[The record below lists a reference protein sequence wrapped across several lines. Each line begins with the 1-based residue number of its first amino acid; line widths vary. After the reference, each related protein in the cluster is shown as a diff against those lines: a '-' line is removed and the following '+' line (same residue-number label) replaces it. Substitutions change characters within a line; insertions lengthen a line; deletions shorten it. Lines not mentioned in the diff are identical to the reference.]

1 MNIQKYSIHDGP
13 GIRTTVFFKG
23 CPLKCWWC
31 HNPESQNYQHDI
43 MYYDERCTGCGVC
56 IKRCPQGALSMVDNK
71 VVRDTKKCE
80 LCGNCTDFC
89 PRSAREYVGQD
100 VTVRELMKEINKDA
114 IFYEQSGGGVTFS
127 GGEPM
132 TQAKFL
138 LEMLKACKE
147 KGYHTTVDVSGY
159 GRWEDFQ
166 SILDYV
172 DLFLFDVKL
181 MNDEAHKKYMGLSN
195 KEIFENLKKLSD
207 AGTNMYVRMP
217 IIAGVNDDDEN
228 IRLSIE
234 FLKKIHLQHV
244 NLLPYHKM
252 GMEKYRRLNLT
263 YQLTGEER
271 PTEEK
276 MNAIAD
282 LFMEAG
288 IKAKIGG

>member
-43 MYYDERCTGCGVC
+43 MYYDERCTGCGIC
-56 IKRCPQGALSMVDNK
+56 IKRCPQEALSFVNGK
-71 VVRDTKKCE
+71 VVRDINKCE
-80 LCGNCTDFC
+80 LCGICTDFC
-89 PRSAREYVGQD
+89 PNSAREYVGRD
-100 VTVRELMKEINKDA
+100 VTVAELMREINKDA

-132 TQAKFL
+132 TQAPFL
-138 LEMLKACKE
+138 LQMLRACKE

-159 GRWEDFQ
+159 GKWEDFE
-166 SILDYV
+166 SILNYV

-195 KEIFENLKKLSD
+195 EGIFNNLKKLSG
-207 AGTNMYVRMP
+207 AGANMYVRMP
-217 IIAGVNDDDEN
+217 LIAGINDDDDN
-228 IRLSIE
+228 IRLSID
-234 FLKKIHLQHV
+234 FLKSIDLQQV

-252 GMEKYRRLNLT
+252 GMEKYRRLNKT

-276 MNAIAD
+276 MNYIAN